1 MSHLH
6 HPVNFEG
13 IKSRLPSPHEDISV
27 KILVSIPSTYP
38 VSSPPQLQLL
48 SRYVGAFGAD
58 SALFGSV
65 LRTFISV
72 NGVEWAPDT
81 VCVFDGLQ
89 SVIERCTTWYE
100 DHLSA
105 EKAGELV
112 RGDAKEQA
120 NGQQADSHRLIEPHE
135 RSPSPEDVIAMDALP
150 EGLQLFTA
158 EPITDRKSA
167 FVGRACRITH
177 PSQASRK
184 ATVLLITSDHV

>member
-1 MSHLH
+1 VSRLH
-6 HPVNFEG
+6 YCVNLKG
-13 IKSRLPSPHEDISV
+13 IKFSLPSPHDDISV
-27 KILVSIPSTYP
+27 RVLVSIPPTYP
-38 VSSPPQLQLL
+38 ISSPPQLQLL

-100 DHLSA
+100 DRLSA

-112 RGDAKEQA
+112 RGDAKEQV
-120 NGQQADSHRLIEPHE
+120 NGQPVIPQLVEPP
-135 RSPSPEDVIAMDALP
+135 RSPSPDNVIAMNTLP
-150 EGLQLFTA
+150 EDLQLFTA

-177 PSQASRK
+177 PSQASLR
-184 ATVLLITSDHV
+184 L